1 MLSLTRAEEQIM
13 EAVWKIKSGF
23 LKDIIDALPSP
34 KPHANTVGTI
44 IKILV
49 DKKYVTYEQLGRNN
63 LYKVAISRERYAKRS
78 MASLVKSFFH
88 GSPAS
93 VVSHFIEDNKMTL
106 PDLEALLKK
115 IQSSKK

>member
-44 IKILV
+44 IKILL
-49 DKKYVTYEQLGRNN
+49 DKK
-63 LYKVAISRERYAKRS
+63 
-78 MASLVKSFFH
+78 
-88 GSPAS
+88 
-93 VVSHFIEDNKMTL
+93 
-106 PDLEALLKK
+106 
-115 IQSSKK
+115 